1 MILML
6 KRKQI
11 LRKTQNRSKN
21 TEYKT
26 FSLLSVLKSSIKFA
40 YTHKK
45 VFLSWCFANFIFLY
59 VLSLIPNGWKNSLS
73 ILWLMGYY
81 LFLCTF
87 VRFIQQR
94 QPYFS
99 LIRIFNGLIPVSK
112 IMFMNISI
120 FILTIIFQYVPMLM
134 GFQHKYLDFFEKYMG
149 ILQSHEGLPEKTLL
163 YLFMV
168 TISPYTICRPCL
180 AWISSLVGKSRS
192 IMDAYKKTKGNYWK
206 FLLCF
211 VFLSALFLITYYIDT
226 IYGLKTKVLIMSIWI
241 IYANI
246 VFINLYKIFYKRK
259 TKQS

>member
-11 LRKTQNRSKN
+11 LRKTQNRDK
-21 TEYKT
+21 TVEYKT
-26 FSLLSVLKSSIKFA
+26 FSLLSVLRSSIKFA
-40 YTHKK
+40 YAYKK

-59 VLSLIPNGWKNSLS
+59 ALSLIPNGWKNSLS
-73 ILWLMGYY
+73 ILWLMVYY
-81 LFLCTF
+81 LFLCSF
-87 VRFIQQR
+87 IRYIQQR
-94 QPYFS
+94 PPYFS
-99 LIRIFNGLIPVSK
+99 LIRVFNGLIPVSK

-120 FILTIIFQYVPMLM
+120 FLLTIIFQYVPMLM
-134 GFQHKYLDFFEKYMG
+134 GFQYKYLDFFEKYMG
-149 ILQSHEGLPEKTLL
+149 ILQSHDALPEKTLL
-163 YLFMV
+163 YVFMV
-168 TISPYTICRPCL
+168 IISPYTICRPYL

-206 FLLCF
+206 LLLCF
-211 VFLSALFLITYYIDT
+211 VFLSALFLITYCIDT
-226 IYGLKTKVLIMSIWI
+226 IYGLKTKVFIMSVWI